1 MTDDFM
7 IDKNAFVAAKGMFD
21 VIIGETKHI
30 EEGDEVGLVKSLG
43 YKAIFATRNL
53 MFSPMTLSVFEMMG
67 QNGVKNL
74 FYRGGYHSGEIFA
87 EETIE
92 SGMAKWDE
100 SLFKYHET
108 MTIATG
114 WGYLN
119 YAEINLDPDNPR
131 IVSKMRNHPC
141 ATTVPEIMKYAVQ
154 KNPGLEINFNQ
165 TFCDYHTGWI
175 LAILRLIMEKNGA
188 DIKFLSRLRGREE
201 YCQVQEGHDHCKHVI
216 GIFE

>member
-1 MTDDFM
+1 MSNDFV

-21 VIIGETKHI
+21 VIINDTKHI
-30 EEGDEVGLVKSLG
+30 EEGEDIGIVKSLG

-87 EETIE
+87 EETVDG
-92 SGMAKWDE
+92 GMAKWDE
-100 SLFKYHET
+100 TLFRYHET
-108 MTIATG
+108 ITIATG

-119 YAEINLDPDNPR
+119 YAEINLNSERPR
-131 IVSKMRNHPC
+131 IVSLMRNHPC
-141 ATTVPEIMKYAVQ
+141 ATTVPEIMKYAVE

-175 LAILRLIMEKNGA
+175 LAIARRILQENGA
-188 DIKFLSRLRGREE
+188 DFGLISRMRGREE
-201 YCQVQEGHDHCKHVI
+201 YCQVQEGRDHCRHVI
-216 GIFE
+216 GILD